1 MYSSRFSSGG
11 RMLLGRQLLSA
22 GRRGVSTL
30 SESSSIRRYSMSGK
44 RTPVA
49 SEASSGSQE
58 EPKAQ
63 GAKPAPTLRTNKVPK
78 FTMAR
83 TEFLTA
89 DLFAQHRQLIPYS
102 SGASGNN
109 ASGTPGHGRPSYK
122 TVGELLLCKG
132 MSADE
137 AGVPSAR
144 LRQVYAAPASAY
156 MRVAADAMI
165 PEAMRLGPL
174 AEPLLGQDSFG
185 GGIGGTLQ
193 GAADSEFVEE
203 FFDAVLENARREPS
217 PGTWS
222 VRRVWRAR
230 GMRWMAG
237 EMVDPVERIEGGAG
251 YRMTSVKRKRKT
263 KMNKH
268 KHRKLRKRTR
278 ALRKRL
284 GK

>member
-1 MYSSRFSSGG
+1 MYSSRFSSSG
-11 RMLLGRQLLSA
+11 RMLLGRKLLNA
-22 GRRGVSTL
+22 GKRGVSTL

-44 RTPVA
+44 RAPVA
-49 SEASSGSQE
+49 SESSSSSSQ

-63 GAKPAPTLRTNKVPK
+63 GTKPAPTVRTNKVPK

-89 DLFAQHRQLIPYS
+89 NLFAQHRQLIPS
-102 SGASGNN
+102 TSGASGNGN
-109 ASGTPGHGRPSYK
+109 SLGQDRPSYK

-132 MSADE
+132 MTAEE
-137 AGVPSAR
+137 AGVPNAR

-203 FFDAVLENARREPS
+203 FFDAVLENARRAPT
-217 PGTWS
+217 PGAWS
-222 VRRVWRAR
+222 VRRVYRAR
-230 GMRWMAG
+230 GERWMAS
-237 EMVDPVERIEGGAG
+237 EMIDPVERIESDHV

-263 KMNKH
+263 KMN
-268 KHRKLRKRTR
+268 
-278 ALRKRL
+278 
-284 GK
+284 

>member
-22 GRRGVSTL
+22 GKRGVSTL

-44 RTPVA
+44 RAPVA
-49 SEASSGSQE
+49 SEASSTSTSQE
-58 EPKAQ
+58 PKTR
-63 GAKPAPTLRTNKVPK
+63 GIKPAPTARTNKVPK

-89 DLFAQHRQLIPYS
+89 DLFAQHRQLIPSTS
-102 SGASGNN
+102 SANVNVSGQE
-109 ASGTPGHGRPSYK
+109 RPSYK

-137 AGVPSAR
+137 AGVPTAR

-185 GGIGGTLQ
+185 GGIGGALS

-203 FFDAVLENARREPS
+203 FFDAVLENARQAPA
-217 PGTWS
+217 PGAWS
-222 VRRVWRAR
+222 VRRVSRAR

-237 EMVDPVERIEGGAG
+237 EMVDPVECIESGVV

-268 KHRKLRKRTR
+268 KHRKLRKSTR

>member
-1 MYSSRFSSGG
+1 MYSSRFSSSG
-11 RMLLGRQLLSA
+11 RMLLGRQLLNA
-22 GRRGVSTL
+22 GKRGVSTL

-44 RTPVA
+44 RAPVA
-49 SEASSGSQE
+49 SESSSSSSQ

-63 GAKPAPTLRTNKVPK
+63 GTKPAPTVRTNKVPK

-89 DLFAQHRQLIPYS
+89 NLFAQHRQLIPS
-102 SGASGNN
+102 TSGASSNGN
-109 ASGTPGHGRPSYK
+109 GLGQDRPSYK

-132 MSADE
+132 MTAEE
-137 AGVPSAR
+137 AGVPNAR

-203 FFDAVLENARREPS
+203 FFDAVLENARRAPT
-217 PGTWS
+217 PGAWS
-222 VRRVWRAR
+222 VRRVYRAR
-230 GMRWMAG
+230 GERWMAS
-237 EMVDPVERIEGGAG
+237 EMIDPVERIESDHV